1 MYNNQYM
8 NNSSI
13 DSIGYC
19 NIKYT
24 LYVDKRSDGRNFYS
38 LYDYTKESYT
48 LRTFSKEK
56 MKIMIN
62 LIGIKFSRYRFLK
75 YLMNFKMKIIAVDSF
90 YE

>member
-1 MYNNQYM
+1 M
-8 NNSSI
+8 NNLSI

-19 NIKYT
+19 LINYT
-24 LYVDKRSDGRNFYS
+24 LYIEKRSDGRNFYS
-38 LYDYTKESYT
+38 LYDYTKDSYT

-62 LIGIKFSRYRFLK
+62 LIGIKFSRYRFLN
-75 YLMNFKMKIIAVDSF
+75 YLMNFKTKIIAVDSF